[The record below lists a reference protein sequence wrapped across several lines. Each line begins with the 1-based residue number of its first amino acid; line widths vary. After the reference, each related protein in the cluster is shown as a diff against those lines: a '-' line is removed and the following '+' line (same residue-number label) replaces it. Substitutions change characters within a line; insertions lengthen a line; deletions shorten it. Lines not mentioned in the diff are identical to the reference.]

1 MRRIPTTHHKGV
13 EDFITAANIPPCGRR
28 KIPGLHPRFVCGTVQ
43 PDKNLTTAMKEL
55 IDAWKKVDRN
65 KVAVVLSVVPGLG
78 HLYKH
83 HYLAGFGILTIGNI
97 VMLFIAGLMSL
108 GTLGVSLIAV
118 PAVWFAAIAY
128 SAYAASD
135 EHGMHPWLHVWEY
148 HWADF
153 LHRSKKV

>member
-1 MRRIPTTHHKGV
+1 M
-13 EDFITAANIPPCGRR
+13 
-28 KIPGLHPRFVCGTVQ
+28 Q
-43 PDKNLTTAMKEL
+43 PNKNLIIAMKEL

-65 KVAVVLSVVPGLG
+65 KIAVVLSVVPGLG

-118 PAVWFAAIAY
+118 PAVWFASIAY

-153 LHRSKKV
+153 LHRTKKV